1 MKKITGKAQ
10 VISLERKREAVQLR
24 KEGLTLAKIGQRLG
38 VSVVMVHKYIK
49 SELEAIREDTHEM
62 AVMEREIAL
71 LRLESIIGISYK
83 KAKEGDWKAASLM
96 LKAMER
102 QAKLLGLDAP
112 TKHEPVKPELGTI
125 TPEELNQIRRQVWG
139 YSGDD

>member
-1 MKKITGKAQ
+1 MKKITGKTQ

-38 VSVVMVHKYIK
+38 VSAVMVHKYIK
-49 SELEAIREDTHEM
+49 SELEAIRADTHET
-62 AVMEREIAL
+62 AIMERDIAL

-112 TKHEPVKPELGTI
+112 TKLEPVKPELGTI

-139 YSGDD
+139 YNGDD

>member
-24 KEGLTLAKIGQRLG
+24 KEGLTLAEIGRRLG
-38 VSVVMVHKYIK
+38 VSAVMVHKYIK
-49 SELEAIREDTHEM
+49 SELEAIRAETHET
-62 AVMEREIAL
+62 AIMEREIAL

-112 TKHEPVKPELGTI
+112 TKLEPIKPKPEPM
-125 TPEELNQIRRQVWG
+125 TPEKLNEIRRQVWG
-139 YSGDD
+139 YNGDD

>member
-38 VSVVMVHKYIK
+38 VSAVMVHKYIK
-49 SELEAIREDTHEM
+49 SELEAIRAETHET
-62 AVMEREIAL
+62 AIMEREIAL
-71 LRLESIIGISYK
+71 LRLESIIGISFK
-83 KAKEGDWKAASLM
+83 KALEGDWKAASLM